1 MGEQRRRASIRPYRN
16 VALLVSAFI
25 QWQEFPSLR
34 SSNLQSFPSLS
45 DKQRQDAAL
54 LNDLQWLLN
63 VFPENSKASSGRH
76 YKTLFDC
83 FFPVICHTSIIIPN
97 LQQKQLAG
105 FFPNKN
111 RNASLLA
118 PPIKIL
124 SVLQV
129 QPESF
134 LLYQMVPSHRIF
146 LPSIFWGENSL
157 LYFPLRLSDYILSRS
172 HSCTPSHALF
182 YPLMQLTYRLKSS
195 ELSN

>member
-1 MGEQRRRASIRPYRN
+1 MSRDAEPPSARIATWLCWYLLSPSGRNSHHSRALTSSP
-16 VALLVSAFI
+16 
-25 QWQEFPSLR
+25 FPL
-34 SSNLQSFPSLS
+34 LS
-45 DKQRQDAAL
+45 DTQRQDAAL
-54 LNDLQWLLN
+54 LNDLQWLLD

-124 SVLQV
+124 SVFQV

-157 LYFPLRLSDYILSRS
+157 LYFSLRLSDYTFQKSFVYTF
-172 HSCTPSHALF
+172 SCTFLSSNAADIPS
-182 YPLMQLTYRLKSS
+182 
-195 ELSN
+195 